1 MRYGLAEYTRQQKV
15 GAKLRLRFVSGR
27 VWCFDSV
34 EWRFDWI
41 SDDATGAASGSS
53 AKGFHVEF

>member
-1 MRYGLAEYTRQQKV
+1 V

-53 AKGFHVEF
+53 AKGFHVES